1 MIIDFPQNRQ
11 IVTYILSVL
20 LLLAALSP
28 ARLAASALTLAWDP
42 EVASTAVS
50 VSLQHIQVERGFG
63 G

>member
-1 MIIDFPQNRQ
+1 MNIDFPQNRQ
-11 IVTYILSVL
+11 IVPYILSVL
-20 LLLAALSP
+20 LLAALSL